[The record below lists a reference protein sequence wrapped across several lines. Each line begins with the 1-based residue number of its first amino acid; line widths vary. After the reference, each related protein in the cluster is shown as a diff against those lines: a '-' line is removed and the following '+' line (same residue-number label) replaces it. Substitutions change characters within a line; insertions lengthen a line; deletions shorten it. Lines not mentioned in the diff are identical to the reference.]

1 MENYT
6 VTLPHYSAGPEVYEE
21 IGRIA
26 KFYGKRVA
34 VIGGEKALE
43 KAGPALRKGIE
54 QAGLEVLDW
63 QVYGKNS
70 TQSAV
75 DRITN
80 NPKAQQADMLFGV
93 GGGRAVDTVKTAAD
107 ILDKPFFSFPTVA
120 SNCAPVSAI
129 AVIYKDDGTLD
140 HYHFMKRCPDHCFIN
155 TTVILD
161 SPEALFWAGIG
172 DALSKQMESELAS
185 RGKHLPHTPLMGVQ
199 IGRICEAPLVEMG
212 KAALED
218 FRCKKLSD
226 AFLECVLDII
236 VSTGIVSNLTMK
248 VGKDGYYYNS
258 SLAHLFYN
266 AVMAQPAGVIPKA
279 HEHLHGEVVSFGN
292 LVLLAADGRDEALA
306 RMMDFNKSIG
316 LPVKLA
322 DLDITTDAQVEA
334 ILDKCPGI
342 NEWKCVPYE
351 MTRERYRNA
360 ILKVDAM
367 GRALAH

>member
-6 VTLPHYSAGPEVYEE
+6 VTLPHYSAGPEAYEE

-26 KFYGKRVA
+26 KFYGRRVA
-34 VIGGEKALE
+34 VIGGEKALL
-43 KAGPALRKGIE
+43 KAGPALRRAIE
-54 QAGLEVLDW
+54 HAGLEVLDW
-63 QVYGKNS
+63 QVYGQNA
-70 TQSAV
+70 TQAAL
-75 DRITN
+75 DRITTN
-80 NPKAQQADMLFGV
+80 ARVLEADIIFGV
-93 GGGRAVDTVKTAAD
+93 GGGRAIDTVKTAAD
-107 ILDKPFFSFPTVA
+107 ILGKPCFTFPTVA

-140 HYHFMKRCPDHCFIN
+140 HYHFMQRCPEHCFIN

-161 SPEALFWAGIG
+161 SPESLFWAGIG

-185 RGKHLPHTPLMGVQ
+185 RGKHLSHTPLLGVQ
-199 IGRICEAPLVEMG
+199 VGSICEAPLLEMG

-218 FRCKKLSD
+218 FREKKLTD

-248 VGKDGYYYNS
+248 LGSGGYYYNS

-266 AVMAQPAGVIPKA
+266 AVMAQPSGVIPKA
-279 HEHLHGEVVSFGN
+279 HDHLHGEVVSFGN
-292 LVLLAADGRDEALA
+292 LVLLAADGRDEALV

-334 ILDKCPGI
+334 ILDKCPSI

-351 MTRERYRNA
+351 MTRARYRDA

-367 GRALAH
+367 GRAL